1 MRMAVIVVGSLIC
14 AGAPALADD
23 NPATKRD
30 SGKIQIV
37 PPPVQGPPKPPD
49 LGLPRQ
55 PVTPP
60 ERATP
65 SNERFEQHEEPP
77 AQGQRPDGLDRGEG
91 FAALP
96 RETPSGIKALEDWI
110 GPIFP

>member
-1 MRMAVIVVGSLIC
+1 MRVAVTIAAVLMF
-14 AGAPALADD
+14 AGVPADAADD
-23 NPATKRD
+23 AAKKPD
-30 SGKIQIV
+30 GKLEIV
-37 PPPVQGPPKPPD
+37 PMGPPKPPD

-60 ERATP
+60 ERGTP
-65 SNERFEQHEEPP
+65 ASERYEQHEDPP
-77 AQGQRPDGLDRGEG
+77 AQGRRPDGLDRGEG

-96 RETPSGIKALEDWI
+96 SQTPSGIKALEDWI